1 MRKLLHSA
9 ITTLLIGLS
18 TIVQAQQRDIHE
30 LDSIANSIFKHTGVR
45 ALASTMKMNLKSS
58 QILQADS
65 LKAREAFYVYTPA
78 SGDDC
83 FVIVSGDQ
91 RLPAVLGYSDNT
103 TFNADSLPEGLQ
115 WYLRKCEHDSYLLS
129 KQDPEV
135 TQAIRTKNLAT
146 TKVTATQTR
155 ATNSV
160 EPLLGGRIWNQGAP
174 FNKQCPLISAW
185 TKSVTGC
192 VATAMAQI
200 MAYHKYPEKG
210 TGHIYY
216 TTPTNQLLVNV
227 DLDNEEPYDWT
238 NMLDSYENSGSYNST
253 QANAVAQLM
262 FHAGASANMDYTNN
276 VSGTYDINAVGGLI
290 NHFKYDDETHI
301 IYRSYYAPEEWHS
314 ILQTEL
320 SAGRP
325 IYYSGA
331 NRWKRGGH
339 AFVID
344 GFDEEGLYHVN
355 WGWSGLCNGYYSLY
369 DLTPEELGIGSG
381 GYGDY
386 SYFSAAIVNIL
397 PENGITDKTPTN
409 LFTSGIT
416 SHYGVGIFNRSQKIT
431 LNITYLENG
440 HHLDFNGE
448 IQAIL
453 MNENNEFIREVGTP
467 QELFLASGYYKK
479 SDQTLTFSLPQ
490 DLVAGKYRLYIGGRQ
505 NGHKEWDIIKGPRK
519 DNNTKY
525 DYFEL
530 NVKNLIYT
538 LGTSTENI
546 EHTKGYTHT
555 QWATL
560 HQEEQT
566 FTLRNNIEITGW
578 DIISTHGNIVTRCLK
593 ETKIGSTTII
603 NLSPYPTGIYQLRG
617 FGKDGKVYVLKFL
630 KQ

>member
-1 MRKLLHSA
+1 M
-9 ITTLLIGLS
+9 
-18 TIVQAQQRDIHE
+18 
-30 LDSIANSIFKHTGVR
+30 
-45 ALASTMKMNLKSS
+45 
-58 QILQADS
+58 
-65 LKAREAFYVYTPA
+65 
-78 SGDDC
+78 
-83 FVIVSGDQ
+83 
-91 RLPAVLGYSDNT
+91 
-103 TFNADSLPEGLQ
+103 
-115 WYLRKCEHDSYLLS
+115 
-129 KQDPEV
+129 
-135 TQAIRTKNLAT
+135 
-146 TKVTATQTR
+146 
-155 ATNSV
+155 
-160 EPLLGGRIWNQGAP
+160 
-174 FNKQCPLISAW
+174 
-185 TKSVTGC
+185 
-192 VATAMAQI
+192 
-200 MAYHKYPEKG
+200 
-210 TGHIYY
+210 
-216 TTPTNQLLVNV
+216 
-227 DLDNEEPYDWT
+227 
-238 NMLDSYENSGSYNST
+238 
-253 QANAVAQLM
+253 
-262 FHAGASANMDYTNN
+262 
-276 VSGTYDINAVGGLI
+276 
-290 NHFKYDDETHI
+290 
-301 IYRSYYAPEEWHS
+301 
-314 ILQTEL
+314 
-320 SAGRP
+320 
-325 IYYSGA
+325 
-331 NRWKRGGH
+331 
-339 AFVID
+339 
-344 GFDEEGLYHVN
+344 
-355 WGWSGLCNGYYSLY
+355 
-369 DLTPEELGIGSG
+369 GIGSG

-431 LNITYLENG
+431 LNITYLEN
-440 HHLDFNGE
+440 HVDFNGE
-448 IQAIL
+448 IQALL
-453 MNENNEFIREVGTP
+453 MNENNGFIREVGTP
-467 QELFLASGYYKK
+467 QELLLASGYYKK

-546 EHTKGYTHT
+546 EHTRGYTHT